1 MLTERDM
8 QLRYAKAVSAGV
20 PITNYGIF
28 LAYGNGILRR
38 SLSVFPEYQR
48 MLD

>member
-1 MLTERDM
+1 MLTERM
-8 QLRYAKAVSAGV
+8 MKTRYKSAESQDV

-28 LAYGNGILRR
+28 IAYANGILKR